1 MNENSLT
8 YHFFRQMGYEMG
20 KATISRIVVRKY
32 PFDIIFAN
40 QSVEEQASFEKIVRK
55 TDSM

>member
-40 QSVEEQASFEKIVRK
+40 QSFEENFEKIVRK

>member
-1 MNENSLT
+1 
-8 YHFFRQMGYEMG
+8 MGYEMG
-20 KATISRIVVRKY
+20 KARISRIVVRKK

-40 QSVEEQASFEKIVRK
+40 QSVEEQALFEKIVRK

>member
-8 YHFFRQMGYEMG
+8 YHFFRQMGYVMG

-40 QSVEEQASFEKIVRK
+40 QSFEEQALFKNIVCK
-55 TDSM
+55 KDSM